1 MNQTA
6 ELQNLKNRYGIVGRD
21 EALDEA
27 LRTALQVAPTDLSV
41 LIQGESGVGKE
52 VIPRIIHDHSS
63 AKENAT

>member
-6 ELQNLKNRYGIVGRD
+6 ELQHLKNRYGIVGRD

-41 LIQGESGVGKE
+41 LI
-52 VIPRIIHDHSS
+52 
-63 AKENAT
+63 